1 MATKRWSEIKRSKL
15 APETIAHIESE
26 AKDEVLAMERRERA
40 GITEVGGELEV
51 TAVLGHDRVALK
63 GV

>member
-1 MATKRWSEIKRSKL
+1 MATKRWSEIKRGKL

-26 AKDEVLAMERRERA
+26 AKDLFLAIELRERA
-40 GITEVGGELEV
+40 GIPEVSGDLEV
-51 TAVLGHDRVALK
+51 TAVLGHEHVALK